1 MVNFTFKYTAF
12 REKKALTRKVPI
24 FRKIYV
30 MKKRPC
36 FLLSCF
42 EFSNPIMI
50 LQDSFQRR
58 KKVNGDRKYRVIQCT
73 GYLKSWSSSTSN
85 VTGTSNPTSGEDE
98 VHDNHFSETELVK
111 SMEVHGAMDCLVAV
125 GRVQSSI
132 GN

>member
-1 MVNFTFKYTAF
+1 MYF
-12 REKKALTRKVPI
+12 I
-24 FRKIYV
+24 
-30 MKKRPC
+30 
-36 FLLSCF
+36 
-42 EFSNPIMI
+42 I

-73 GYLKSWSSSTSN
+73 GYLKSWSYSTSN